1 MECITMDVKNNW
13 ALKLANLRR
22 LKKGLDKYAEE
33 ELKVSISKFDRID
46 LPSIARKCTADAIL
60 KLFEYVM
67 YTVVQCPIKNIFIRR
82 IMEMDEAAQIQLMF
96 FIQNIMGDDVDSSTK
111 ENQTQ
116 KREIEVLKSEN
127 RKITEQLLELEQELS
142 LAHEEYAIL
151 HSNYNQLKFENERM
165 NSEIDHRSAIVDK
178 ESNAVSEELRARLAE
193 KDLAFFEMQKS
204 YDKAKKQH
212 ESEIVQIRDEL
223 DIATSKLL
231 EASNMEKVLYQ
242 YKKRMEGYFPLKQQ
256 LEDLQKENNT
266 LSETISLQN
275 VEIDSLVKTKI
286 LFNSMKESLEKERN
300 KSEILSYNVE
310 SKEKLIKK
318 FEISIADYKQKVIY
332 LTKRNE
338 ELMYDDRADSMQ
350 GSEDSFVY
358 LQNKESNGVL
368 HEIRHK
374 NSMIPVISEE
384 EEQLL
389 KETEKYKLILGKKKE
404 KLKSRKEITL
414 MAMEEMGAKCYSLNV
429 KIYHLGATITE
440 LQEHNYVLSEEI
452 QKLLEQL
459 KDKET
464 EKIMYEQAFNEL
476 EEVKLSKV
484 SLASEVKNLHI
495 EKEQINKKFL
505 EKTEEFQ
512 STLHQINLKDSQI
525 SEINVEV
532 LVLKDELQ
540 SFREKENLYK
550 KEIELLKTNPI
561 NIIDDSKNILEFEQE
576 SIALKSQ
583 ISSLQLRTKD
593 KDNKL
598 NKLKEDYE
606 RELSEMKQKLNEC
619 RQEFENEL
627 ERKNEDMT
635 MQLEEAMIELT
646 KHREFLAAKLQA
658 EKRHSVV
665 NFHRAMSI
673 KDPSSMISKE
683 LFQLRETL
691 VEKENEIS
699 RLIRNNK
706 EIKKCWKRSAKLL
719 KAVWKELGKETQKI
733 EDAVRERISL

>member
-1 MECITMDVKNNW
+1 
-13 ALKLANLRR
+13 
-22 LKKGLDKYAEE
+22 
-33 ELKVSISKFDRID
+33 
-46 LPSIARKCTADAIL
+46 
-60 KLFEYVM
+60 
-67 YTVVQCPIKNIFIRR
+67 
-82 IMEMDEAAQIQLMF
+82 
-96 FIQNIMGDDVDSSTK
+96 
-111 ENQTQ
+111 
-116 KREIEVLKSEN
+116 
-127 RKITEQLLELEQELS
+127 
-142 LAHEEYAIL
+142 
-151 HSNYNQLKFENERM
+151 
-165 NSEIDHRSAIVDK
+165 
-178 ESNAVSEELRARLAE
+178 
-193 KDLAFFEMQKS
+193 
-204 YDKAKKQH
+204 
-212 ESEIVQIRDEL
+212 
-223 DIATSKLL
+223 
-231 EASNMEKVLYQ
+231 
-242 YKKRMEGYFPLKQQ
+242 
-256 LEDLQKENNT
+256 
-266 LSETISLQN
+266 
-275 VEIDSLVKTKI
+275 
-286 LFNSMKESLEKERN
+286 
-300 KSEILSYNVE
+300 
-310 SKEKLIKK
+310 
-318 FEISIADYKQKVIY
+318 
-332 LTKRNE
+332 
-338 ELMYDDRADSMQ
+338 
-350 GSEDSFVY
+350 
-358 LQNKESNGVL
+358 
-368 HEIRHK
+368 
-374 NSMIPVISEE
+374 MIPVISEE